1 MTSIWGPFDHPVKDN
16 AKFDLDA
23 DLDINLH
30 FARLGLSA
38 MEITPSV
45 SETSTVIS
53 PTASSGNL
61 LSDDSKERE
70 RGGSANSTYTSSSAS
85 STPGLAQAN
94 PLPEDPE
101 TQEFPLDMLDLIP
114 NLWADKSK
122 DTLECSSSNVFD
134 PSRIPFSRQCA
145 PNLSTADNVHVSPR
159 LDQSLKVIPAAF
171 SNLERSPFIPFQQL
185 HQKTSPFAFAQNP
198 NSFND
203 QSRIQMDGPAHF
215 ASHFQLDSPQIPIQK
230 TQLET
235 KSPVYGGGTQLAYPL
250 TEENLLLLNPSK
262 PMIQGKHLN
271 VAVIPTS
278 MYQDDTA
285 YLIVPASPAANESD
299 SSNSPRAEGV
309 PYMKRK
315 DTEKGLQQRSSTSSH
330 SHKSH
335 KAFPSS
341 SVKSKATVDRDL
353 YKTEM
358 CTQFQEKGSCPYGAK
373 CQFAHGEEELK
384 KVKRANNWK
393 TKLCANWLKAGSC
406 RYGKRCC
413 FKHGEDDRGSS

>member
-1 MTSIWGPFDHPVKDN
+1 MASIWGPFDHPVKDT

-23 DLDINLH
+23 DLDFNLH

-38 MEITPSV
+38 MEITPSG

-53 PTASSGNL
+53 PTTSSGNL
-61 LSDDSKERE
+61 LFDDSKERE

-85 STPGLAQAN
+85 SPPGLAQAT

-101 TQEFPLDMLDLIP
+101 TKEFPLDMLDLIP
-114 NLWADKSK
+114 NLWTDKSK
-122 DTLECSSSNVFD
+122 DTLGWSSSNVLN
-134 PSRIPFSRQCA
+134 PSKISFSSQCA
-145 PNLSTADNVHVSPR
+145 PKLSTADNVHVSPH
-159 LDQSLKVIPAAF
+159 LDQSLKIIPAAF
-171 SNLERSPFIPFQQL
+171 TNLESSPLIPFPQL
-185 HQKTSPFAFAQNP
+185 HQKTSPFAFAQNA

-203 QSRIQMDGPAHF
+203 PSRIQMDGPAHL
-215 ASHFQLDSPQIPIQK
+215 ASQFQLESPQIPVQK
-230 TQLET
+230 PQLET

-262 PMIQGKHLN
+262 PMIQGNPLN
-271 VAVIPTS
+271 VAVVPTS
-278 MYQDDTA
+278 MYQNDTA
-285 YLIVPASPAANESD
+285 FLIVPASPAVNENE
-299 SSNSPRAEGV
+299 SSNSPRAAGV

-315 DTEKGLQQRSSTSSH
+315 DTEKGFQQRSSTSSH

-341 SVKSKATVDRDL
+341 SVKSKATVDGDL